1 MHLSALCGASSA
13 YLFIPRALDARR
25 RGARTA
31 SARTRP
37 ERSEIASE
45 SGGAAPHS
53 PTPRP
58 RRVARRAR
66 VATRTARAMALT
78 TSVAR
83 ARDARA
89 SADRVVGLVGGLR
102 VVVDALREHAAD
114 GLATNVAHVRE
125 DAMYVVF
132 LAASVIGFGTV
143 ASGEMMSLRRRR
155 DRAARGAQGVRDD
168 VGSEEQRDERRDGD
182 DGGRKTRDAGVG
194 KRTREIG
201 VGKDFWNEL
210 GYLLKVAFPT
220 AGSRGGQ
227 LLGAQFTLLVMR
239 TLLTVRA
246 NKVNTFYLDQ
256 GHLERVVEVLGAVVF
271 QLWRL
276 DGERRGGEQRAA
288 IHREFDHDRTQGGV
302 DEEGA

>member
-25 RGARTA
+25 RGARTR
-31 SARTRP
+31 SARTRRA
-37 ERSEIASE
+37 RSEIASRE
-45 SGGAAPHS
+45 WRRRAAQLDAAS
-53 PTPRP
+53 AS
-58 RRVARRAR
+58 RRARAR

-155 DRAARGAQGVRDD
+155 DRARAALKECATMLDLKSKETSGAAATAAV
-168 VGSEEQRDERRDGD
+168 
-182 DGGRKTRDAGVG
+182 GRKTRDAGRG
-194 KRTREIG
+194 EADARDRGRER
-201 VGKDFWNEL
+201 L
-210 GYLLKVAFPT
+210 
-220 AGSRGGQ
+220 
-227 LLGAQFTLLVMR
+227 
-239 TLLTVRA
+239 
-246 NKVNTFYLDQ
+246 
-256 GHLERVVEVLGAVVF
+256 LERVGISVKGGVSHGGEPRRAVVG
-271 QLWRL
+271 RAVHAARHAHAV
-276 DGERRGGEQRAA
+276 DGQGE
-288 IHREFDHDRTQGGV
+288 
-302 DEEGA
+302 

>member
-155 DRAARGAQGVRDD
+155 DRARAALKECATMLDLKSKETSGATATTAGGGKRATREW
-168 VGSEEQRDERRDGD
+168 GSERARSGS
-182 DGGRKTRDAGVG
+182 GKTFGTSWD
-194 KRTREIG
+194 IC
-201 VGKDFWNEL
+201 
-210 GYLLKVAFPT
+210 
-220 AGSRGGQ
+220 
-227 LLGAQFTLLVMR
+227 
-239 TLLTVRA
+239 
-246 NKVNTFYLDQ
+246 
-256 GHLERVVEVLGAVVF
+256 
-271 QLWRL
+271 
-276 DGERRGGEQRAA
+276 
-288 IHREFDHDRTQGGV
+288 
-302 DEEGA
+302 